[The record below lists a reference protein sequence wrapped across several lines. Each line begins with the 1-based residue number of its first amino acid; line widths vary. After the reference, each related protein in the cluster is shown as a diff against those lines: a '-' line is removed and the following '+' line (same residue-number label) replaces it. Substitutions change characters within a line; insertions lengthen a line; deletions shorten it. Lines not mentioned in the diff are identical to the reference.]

1 MRLAL
6 FLLMTGLATACTQFP
21 ELDATATPGVADA
34 PYPDLLP
41 IDQLLRGSAARA
53 TPEVRAGVEARAAA
67 LRGRAEALQGPVI
80 DAATRRRMAGGVAT
94 R

>member
-21 ELDATATPGVADA
+21 GLDATATPGVADA
-34 PYPDLLP
+34 PYPDFLP
-41 IDQLLRGSAARA
+41 IEQLLSGSASRA

-67 LRGRAEALQGPVI
+67 LRRRAAALQETVI
-80 DAATRRRMAGGVAT
+80 DAVTRRRMAGGVAT